1 MGSPTIL
8 KRVHQANLFSWELT
22 PFSLPQLNIGQ
33 KDNLGNNR
41 IPSQEQLFVPL
52 ETYENA
58 FSEIRKVTGIS
69 DIGELVQRFIAV
81 EDQNFSLFNYVNE
94 INNEIELHAEE
105 VVALQAKLN
114 SMKVEAVEAEEE
126 RKTRMGLLEVYFIRY
141 LNFT

>member
-1 MGSPTIL
+1 
-8 KRVHQANLFSWELT
+8 
-22 PFSLPQLNIGQ
+22 LNFHLGQ

-41 IPSQEQLFVPL
+41 APSQEQLFVPL

-58 FSEIRKVTGIS
+58 FTEIRKVTGIS

-105 VVALQAKLN
+105 VIELQSKLN
-114 SMKVEAVEAEEE
+114 SMKVDAITADEE
-126 RKTRMGLLEVYFIRY
+126 RKKKMTTLEVQEINLWVLTFPP
-141 LNFT
+141 

>member
-1 MGSPTIL
+1 MLDRKT
-8 KRVHQANLFSWELT
+8 N
-22 PFSLPQLNIGQ
+22 PFSLCHNFNIGQ

-126 RKTRMGLLEVYFIRY
+126 RKTRMGLLEVILY
-141 LNFT
+141 LDFT

>member
-1 MGSPTIL
+1 MLGRKT
-8 KRVHQANLFSWELT
+8 N
-22 PFSLPQLNIGQ
+22 PFSLCHHFNIGQ

-58 FSEIRKVTGIS
+58 FTEIRKVTGIS

-126 RKTRMGLLEVYFIRY
+126 RKTRMGLLEVNLLDI
-141 LNFT
+141 LILPSLL